1 LGSGLPF
8 TPTAGYYQNENFQ
21 SGVTSDY
28 VTNNATSITTLL
40 GDFNSERLPYYHRL
54 DITVKKRIK
63 FKNQSELELV
73 GSITNVYNRRN
84 IFYVNRVTNDE
95 IYQFPILPSFGLSYN
110 F

>member
-1 LGSGLPF
+1 MSN
-8 TPTAGYYQNENFQ
+8 Y
-21 SGVTSDY
+21 
-28 VTNNATSITTLL
+28 
-40 GDFNSERLPYYHRL
+40 
-54 DITVKKRIK
+54 KIK